1 VRSPASVPMS
11 SEGTDAVKGEVDQVQ
26 GLVPKL
32 RFPEFRDAG
41 DWHEVTLGEVLSPAS
56 REIAKPDSDYTGLG
70 LRSHGK
76 GTFQKVGQDPDK
88 NAMDWLYVVHRN
100 DLIVNITFAWEGAI
114 AIAEDSDHGSYV
126 SHRFPTYEFKAGVSF
141 PNFFRYVITD
151 KAFVY
156 RLGVISPG
164 GAGRNRVMSKN
175 DFLRLTSLLPS
186 IAEQQKIADCLSSLD
201 ALIAAEGDRLSALKD
216 HKKGLMQQLFPAAGQ
231 TTPRFRFPEFR
242 DAGDWTEQS
251 LSDRIELISGLHLSP
266 DEYDEVGDLPYFSGP
281 ADFTDNVANVRKWTN
296 RRGNAALAGDI
307 VIVVKGSGVG
317 DFWRLALPRA
327 AIGRQLMAIRAPA
340 ETSGFLYQALSRTA
354 QHLKSRASG
363 NLIPGLA
370 RPDILEMKVS
380 FPPTHEEQVM
390 ISKCLTE
397 VDTLID
403 DTCGKIETLK
413 AHKSGLMQQLFPAP
427 SEAST

>member
-1 VRSPASVPMS
+1 MVPMQAHVIADDIS
-11 SEGTDAVKGEVDQVQ
+11 RYKVVRKDWFAYNPMRLNIGSIACWHGDDDA
-26 GLVPKL
+26 LV
-32 RFPEFRDAG
+32 
-41 DWHEVTLGEVLSPAS
+41 SP
-56 REIAKPDSDYTGLG
+56 D
-70 LRSHGK
+70 
-76 GTFQKVGQDPDK
+76 
-88 NAMDWLYVVHRN
+88 YVVFHCPQHEN
-100 DLIVNITFAWEGAI
+100 E
-114 AIAEDSDHGSYV
+114 
-126 SHRFPTYEFKAGVSF
+126 P
-141 PNFFRYVITD
+141 
-151 KAFVY
+151 
-156 RLGVISPG
+156 
-164 GAGRNRVMSKN
+164 
-175 DFLRLTSLLPS
+175 SLLPAYLDHFRRS
-186 IAEQQKIADCLSSLD
+186 TQWDAFTNEAGDGGVRVRIYYGDIAQVRLILPDRAEQQKIADCLSSLD
-201 ALIAAEGDRLSALKD
+201 ALIAAEGDRLAALKD

-242 DAGDWTEQS
+242 DARDWTEQS
-251 LSDRIELISGLHLSP
+251 LSDRIELVSGLHLSP

-296 RRGNAALAGDI
+296 KRGNAALAGDI

-370 RPDILEMKVS
+370 RPDILEMKVA

-427 SEAST
+427 SEVST